1 MGERRSDPSA
11 TLLSLLAQGRRVYW
25 CLRPHRDHAKAE
37 ADVQGGISRS
47 SSLRANPTAIE
58 SRDPTRRSTM
68 SIVVRF
74 PPSNVT
80 RQQYD
85 SVRNALTESGDWPAD
100 GCQLHV
106 LFGDENDLRVSEVW
120 ESREKLDA
128 FGQKLRPKMDEAGMQ
143 LSGEPEVFEAHI
155 FETF

>member
-1 MGERRSDPSA
+1 
-11 TLLSLLAQGRRVYW
+11 
-25 CLRPHRDHAKAE
+25 
-37 ADVQGGISRS
+37 
-47 SSLRANPTAIE
+47 
-58 SRDPTRRSTM
+58 M

-74 PPSNVT
+74 PVSNMT

-85 SVRNALTESGDWPAD
+85 TVRNALTDAGDWPAD

-120 ESREKLDA
+120 ESREKLEA
-128 FGQKLRPKMDEAGMQ
+128 FGETLGPRIEEAGIQM
-143 LSGEPEVFEAHI
+143 SGEPEIFEAHL